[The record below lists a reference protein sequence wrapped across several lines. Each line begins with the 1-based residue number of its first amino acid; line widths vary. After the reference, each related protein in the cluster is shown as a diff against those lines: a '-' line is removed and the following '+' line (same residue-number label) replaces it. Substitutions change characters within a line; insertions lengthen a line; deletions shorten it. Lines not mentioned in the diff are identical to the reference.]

1 VTCLLKLLKTIACVD
16 LSSLLRFLG
25 TLCWSQLD
33 FCFTMK
39 ISTLTAALLIG
50 SVSAF
55 FQEHDLLA
63 AKGLEKLAVHV
74 ARNGYPNPEKCTLK
88 NVSVR
93 REW

>member
-1 VTCLLKLLKTIACVD
+1 
-16 LSSLLRFLG
+16 
-25 TLCWSQLD
+25 
-33 FCFTMK
+33 MK
-39 ISTLTAALLIG
+39 ISTLTVALLIG

-55 FQEHDLLA
+55 FQEHDVLA

>member
-1 VTCLLKLLKTIACVD
+1 
-16 LSSLLRFLG
+16 
-25 TLCWSQLD
+25 
-33 FCFTMK
+33 MK
-39 ISTLTAALLIG
+39 ISAITTALLVG
-50 SVSAF
+50 SASAI
-55 FQEHDLLA
+55 FQENDLLA

>member
-1 VTCLLKLLKTIACVD
+1 MLLEIVPCVD
-16 LSSLLRFLG
+16 LSSLLRLLG
-25 TLCWSQLD
+25 ILCWSQPDL
-33 FCFTMK
+33 CFTMK

-50 SVSAF
+50 SVSAI

-63 AKGLEKLAVHV
+63 AKGLEKLTVHV